1 MGSGCEGGERDREIQ
16 REESERQRETET
28 ERETEERDRY
38 TERKRGRNGPTY
50 THTHFELWPKV
61 PGTAHSGTAVERMC
75 QETNHCHILTP
86 KIKIPAQSKMDKT
99 GLNQK

>member
-1 MGSGCEGGERDREIQ
+1 MSSEEENIKRRRKEGTQGGK
-16 REESERQRETET
+16 
-28 ERETEERDRY
+28 
-38 TERKRGRNGPTY
+38 ERKRGRNGPTY

-86 KIKIPAQSKMDKT
+86 KIKIPA
-99 GLNQK
+99 